1 MDRIMREW
9 ENRRMTERRQAR
21 RARVALACTL
31 SRDGGSPVWAETI
44 DVGELGM
51 AVRAARP
58 LRPDEVVDFDL
69 TDSDHA
75 HVTGRARV
83 MRRTSPRVYALRF
96 DALREPMQERLRGLV
111 ARRGV
116 L

>member
-1 MDRIMREW
+1 MD
-9 ENRRMTERRQAR
+9 ERRNSP
-21 RARVALACTL
+21 RARVALPCLLRQET
-31 SRDGGSPVWAETI
+31 SSPVWAETI
-44 DVGELGM
+44 DVGESGM

-83 MRRTSPRVYALRF
+83 MRHSSPRVYALRF
-96 DALREPMQERLRGLV
+96 DALREPMKERLHGLV
-111 ARRGV
+111 TRGAS
-116 L
+116 LD